1 MRAQPATD
9 TVQKTKKPK
18 QAIEPTIG
26 ARKATAAAGD
36 PDGGSN
42 SSNNKENVDRSNAID
57 SEESSILDS
66 TNNQR
71 PVRARRTKLQNLVSH
86 PI

>member
-36 PDGGSN
+36 PDGG
-42 SSNNKENVDRSNAID
+42 SNNKENVDRSNAID